1 MGSMKKILT
10 ALVAMMAMCS
20 VATAQDVVRDSTA
33 VADTA
38 ADEPNVIGGRVD
50 STYLKQ
56 RAQSKNKKEQNIIG
70 TPVYYDLD
78 GQQRTTGLRPSQL
91 RQSGSREAY
100 IRPKHHYFN
109 SLKDQYCGFF
119 VETELLLGMH
129 DVAAG
134 ANFTYLPDR
143 WGAYASLLGGARGSY
158 LSAGPA
164 LRLSGYDDDI
174 DWHLYGGVMFSP
186 RHLGAEAGL
195 RIASPQRRGDFCWM
209 SGSMGLGVAG
219 GDVYVTLGFSLEILA
234 VTALSSLLFW

>member
-91 RQSGSREAY
+91 RQSGSGEAY

-129 DVAAG
+129 DVAA
-134 ANFTYLPDR
+134 
-143 WGAYASLLGGARGSY
+143 
-158 LSAGPA
+158 
-164 LRLSGYDDDI
+164 
-174 DWHLYGGVMFSP
+174 
-186 RHLGAEAGL
+186 
-195 RIASPQRRGDFCWM
+195 
-209 SGSMGLGVAG
+209 
-219 GDVYVTLGFSLEILA
+219 
-234 VTALSSLLFW
+234 